1 MTNTTQQHD
10 AGLTASAAAGHQT
23 ATGSPLVTLDTERT
37 IHLGA
42 VALES
47 PGTSTLTV
55 YGKIVTTEAP
65 GRPRV
70 AWADVRVEDSELST
84 GGAIQPDARQARA
97 LADYFLRLADLM
109 DVETGQG

>member
-1 MTNTTQQHD
+1 MSFPRR
-10 AGLTASAAAGHQT
+10 SA
-23 ATGSPLVTLDTERT
+23 R
-37 IHLGA
+37 
-42 VALES
+42 
-47 PGTSTLTV
+47 TV
-55 YGKIVTTEAP
+55 YRKIVTTEAP

-84 GGAIQPDARQARA
+84 GGAFLPDARQARA